1 MCGAIVLVR
10 SPSSTSKPTDTHSMD
25 AGGSRLAMCC
35 QPGYGSQLSIP
46 VVLTRGEPVLVEYDF
61 YAAQQAHH
69 ADFP

>member
-1 MCGAIVLVR
+1 
-10 SPSSTSKPTDTHSMD
+10 MD